1 MRLALIGGGLTGST
15 VAREIQSLD
24 LDLFWFE
31 KSRGLGGQSSTR
43 RSDAGRFD
51 HGAPYFDAHSDVFRK
66 QVDFWVQSGA
76 VAPWNA
82 LRARYHEG
90 SFIQLPAAQGRYVG
104 IPGMNELCKAQAGE
118 VPCAFGKRVSK
129 VRHHGRTWSLSF
141 DNGEPNLEVD
151 ALVTTAPAAQSWAL
165 MEGVKEYA
173 TPLQSVRSS
182 SVWVAVVRLARF
194 LNTDFEDISF
204 DQGPLKKAVRNRTK
218 PMREGADTWVLY
230 GDPAW
235 SKANMEREKL
245 DAAQE
250 LKSIFESAMGP
261 LGQMSA
267 ELVGHR
273 WRYAQSS
280 NLNVFEPVLCS
291 EDRFLATGSYCFG
304 STIEGAWRAGQE
316 AAQVI
321 ENWCKT
327 GDSRP

>member
-1 MRLALIGGGLTGST
+1 M
-15 VAREIQSLD
+15 
-24 LDLFWFE
+24 
-31 KSRGLGGQSSTR
+31 
-43 RSDAGRFD
+43 
-51 HGAPYFDAHSDVFRK
+51 
-66 QVDFWVQSGA
+66 QSGA

-104 IPGMNELCKAQAGE
+104 IPGMNELCKVQAGE

-218 PMREGADTWVLY
+218 PMRE
-230 GDPAW
+230 
-235 SKANMEREKL
+235 ERTPGSSTVTPRG
-245 DAAQE
+245 
-250 LKSIFESAMGP
+250 LKPIWNAKSWMLP
-261 LGQMSA
+261 KN
-267 ELVGHR
+267 
-273 WRYAQSS
+273 SS
-280 NLNVFEPVLCS
+280 P
-291 EDRFLATGSYCFG
+291 FL
-304 STIEGAWRAGQE
+304 
-316 AAQVI
+316 
-321 ENWCKT
+321 
-327 GDSRP
+327 SRPWAHWGK